1 VSLPLVR
8 IAPRVATRGSTPEG
22 RLFVAGKPRMPQAH
36 VFNTDSD
43 PHVLV
48 VDGTRIYQ
56 VEPPL
61 FEALTGAL
69 DAQDEARVD
78 EFLAKFGLS
87 GDPYVDDGPPVAP
100 PIRALSLAVAQ
111 KCNLGCTYC
120 YAQEGSFGSPPKEM
134 PLEVALASV
143 DLLFSGVQP
152 DERVNLSFL
161 GGEPLTNRNVLRAAT
176 RRAARIAD
184 ERGAEV
190 TFSITTNGTVLTP
203 EDGQFFEQF
212 GFAVTLSI
220 DGLGSS
226 HDRLRPLKSGK
237 GSYDLVIAK
246 VKPLL
251 AMQRRMQVSAR
262 VTVTPLNLEIRDTLD
277 GLIEMG
283 FHSVGFS
290 PMLSSPTGREEMDAA
305 TLEVML
311 EQMVSCGEEFERSVV
326 SGRRYPFTNMVNAMT
341 EIHKGTH
348 RPYPCGAG
356 AGYLG
361 VSSEGDLF
369 ACHRFVDDAT
379 GAMGNISTG
388 PDQQRRQAWLSERH
402 VHRQEPCRSCWARY
416 MCGGGCH
423 HEVIKRGRPSCDYIR
438 GWLHYCL
445 EAYVRLSEQRPDYFG
460 MNAAVGE

>member
-1 VSLPLVR
+1 MSLPLVR
-8 IAPRVATRGSTPEG
+8 IAPRVAKSGATTEG
-22 RLFVAGKPRMPQAH
+22 RLFAAAKPRVPQAH

-56 VEPPL
+56 VERPL
-61 FEALTGAL
+61 FEALAGAL
-69 DAQDEARVD
+69 ETQDEARVD
-78 EFLAKFGLS
+78 EFLTKFGLGS
-87 GDPYVDDGPPVAP
+87 GPYVDDNPPITP
-100 PIRALSLAVAQ
+100 SIRALSLAVAQ

-120 YAQEGSFGSPPKEM
+120 YAQEGGFGSAPKEM
-134 PLEVALASV
+134 SLKVALASV
-143 DLLFSGVQP
+143 DLLFSEVQP
-152 DERVNLSFL
+152 GERVNLSFL
-161 GGEPLTNRNVLRAAT
+161 GGEPLTNRKVLRAAT
-176 RRAARIAD
+176 HHATQVAED
-184 ERGAEV
+184 KGAEV
-190 TFSITTNGTVLTP
+190 TFSITTNGTLLTP
-203 EDGQFFEQF
+203 DDGEFFEQF

-237 GSYDLVIAK
+237 GSYELVIAN

-251 AMQRRMQVSAR
+251 ALQRRMQVSAR
-262 VTVTPLNLEIRDTLD
+262 VTVTPLNLEIRQTLD
-277 GLIEMG
+277 RLIEMG

-290 PMLSSPTGREEMDAA
+290 PMLSSPAGREEMDAA
-305 TLEVML
+305 ALEVML
-311 EQMVSCGEEFERSVV
+311 EQMVSCGEEFERCVV
-326 SGRRYPFTNMVNAMT
+326 SGRRYPFTNMVNAMS

-356 AGYLG
+356 ASYLG

-379 GAMGNISTG
+379 GAMGNISMG
-388 PDQQRRQAWLSERH
+388 PNQQQRQDWLTRRH
-402 VHRQEPCRSCWARY
+402 VHRQEPCRGCWARY

-445 EAYVRLSEQRPDYFG
+445 EAYVRICEQRPDYFG
-460 MNAAVGE
+460 VGASVA

>member
-1 VSLPLVR
+1 MSLPLVR
-8 IAPRVATRGSTPEG
+8 IAPRVAKKVSQPEG
-22 RLFVAGKPRMPQAH
+22 RLFAAAKPRMPQVH

-48 VDGTRIYQ
+48 VNGTRIYQ
-56 VEPPL
+56 LEPSP
-61 FEALTGAL
+61 FEALAAAL
-69 DAQDEARVD
+69 DAQDEARVE
-78 EFLAKFGLS
+78 EFLTKFGLS
-87 GDPYVDDGPPVAP
+87 SGPYVDDSPPVAP

-120 YAQEGSFGSPPKEM
+120 YAQEGSFGSAPKEM
-134 PLEVALASV
+134 SLEVALASV
-143 DLLFSGVQP
+143 DLLFSEVQAG
-152 DERVNLSFL
+152 DHVNLSFL
-161 GGEPLTNRNVLRAAT
+161 GGEPLTNRKVLRAAT
-176 RRAARIAD
+176 RRAARIAED
-184 ERGAEV
+184 KGAEV
-190 TFSITTNGTVLTP
+190 TFSITTNGTLLTL
-203 EDGQFFEQF
+203 EDGEFFEQF

-220 DGLGSS
+220 DGVGSS

-237 GSYDLVIAK
+237 GSYELVIAN

-251 AMQRRMQVSAR
+251 ALQRRMQVSAR
-262 VTVTPLNLEIRDTLD
+262 VTVTPLNLEIRETLD
-277 GLIEMG
+277 QLIEMG

-290 PMLSSPTGREEMDAA
+290 PMLSSPTGREEMDAVA
-305 TLEVML
+305 LEVML
-311 EQMVSCGEEFERSVV
+311 DQMVSCGEEFERCVV
-326 SGRRYPFTNMVNAMT
+326 SGRRYPFTNMVNAMR

-369 ACHRFVDDAT
+369 ACHRFVDDAI
-379 GAMGNISTG
+379 GAMGNISIG
-388 PDQQRRQAWLSERH
+388 PDQQRRQDWLTTRH

-438 GWLHYCL
+438 GWLHFCL
-445 EAYVRLSEQRPDYFG
+445 EAYVRICEKRPDYFR
-460 MNAAVGE
+460 